1 MNRLICR
8 LAILLT
14 VLTLGFGPVRAGGIE
29 MGHWRAVLSVPGGDL
44 TFGIELLDE
53 NGRPAAYYLNGAERV
68 RVDEVTIRGD
78 SLTLGIPSFDSK
90 IRAVLKDGRLVGT
103 LRLVKRGGVHQV
115 IPFSAERGGRISPE
129 HGAAAAD
136 FGGRWSVTFVNDNDA
151 ASKAVAEFRQEGARL
166 FGTFRTLTGD
176 YRYLEGR
183 VHGDKM
189 YLSCFDGGHAFLF
202 KAALRSDG
210 DLEGEFW
217 SGTKWHERWVAMRD
231 EEAALPDPLKL
242 TYLKPG
248 YDAFTFQFPDLGGRP
263 VSLSDE
269 RFRGKVV
276 IVTLAGSWCP
286 NCHDEAAFLAPFY
299 TGNKDRGLEVIA
311 LMFEHFKDFE
321 TAVTQ
326 VNHFRERHGIE
337 YMTLIAGYSNKSDA
351 AETLPMLNHVLAY
364 PTTIFIDRRGE
375 VRRIRT
381 GFDGPATGERFTN
394 YTEEMVRFVGH
405 LLDE

>member
-14 VLTLGFGPVRAGGIE
+14 VLTLGSDPVRAGGIE

-44 TFGIELLDE
+44 TFGIELLEE
-53 NGRPAAYYLNGAERV
+53 NGRPAAYYLNGTERV

-90 IRAVLKDGRLVGT
+90 IDAVLKDGRLVGT

-129 HGAAAAD
+129 HGATAAD

-248 YDAFTFQFPDLGGRP
+248 YDAFTFQFPDLGGRS

-269 RFRGKVV
+269 RFHGKVV

-299 TGNKDRGLEVIA
+299 AGNKDRGLEVIA

-326 VNHFRERHGIE
+326 VNHFRKRHGIE
-337 YMTLIAGYSNKSDA
+337 YVTLIAGYSNKMDA
-351 AETLPMLNHVLAY
+351 AETLPMLNQVLAY

-381 GFDGPATGERFTN
+381 GFDGPATGERFTK
-394 YTEEMVRFVGH
+394 YAEEMVRFVDH
-405 LLDE
+405 LLGE